1 VNDLK
6 PDRAGIIAPP
16 PVIYL
21 AALAA
26 GLAAEWQ
33 LPLALSLG
41 DVKRFV
47 GWSLVGVGGLLL
59 LWAARALRRARTSV
73 SPYKPTSVLV
83 VDGPYR
89 YSRNPIYL
97 ADALIYIGISV
108 VIDTLWP
115 ILLLP
120 IALAVL
126 QQGVIAREERY
137 LERKFGDQY
146 RQYQAS
152 VRRWL

>member
-1 VNDLK
+1 MSDLK

-21 AALAA
+21 AALGA

-33 LPLALSLG
+33 LPLALGLG
-41 DVKRFV
+41 VNLFA

-59 LWAARALRRARTSV
+59 LWAAWTLRGARTSV
-73 SPYKPTSVLV
+73 NPYKPTSALV

-89 YSRNPIYL
+89 HSRNPIYL

-120 IALAVL
+120 IALTVL

>member
-1 VNDLK
+1 
-6 PDRAGIIAPP
+6 
-16 PVIYL
+16 
-21 AALAA
+21 
-26 GLAAEWQ
+26 
-33 LPLALSLG
+33 
-41 DVKRFV
+41 
-47 GWSLVGVGGLLL
+47 
-59 LWAARALRRARTSV
+59 V
-73 SPYKPTSVLV
+73 SPYKPTSALV